1 MKEKIKEENGQDAP
15 VQKKESKKEEGRKER
30 RSDKG
35 FTNGFTLMF
44 IPTRGDI
51 KQFFISQTTARII
64 LGVLVVLV
72 ISAVAAVATYSRLVM
87 TASRVFMLQEENR
100 KLREEV
106 STIDSIKSE
115 LVYLQQFREQVLRM
129 MGADSATIE
138 RLRKMTYN
146 ELVQLYPEMGS
157 PIAMAEG
164 GGEPDTAQAEVN
176 APDINDMPASRPSLP
191 RSTGLSTEIPN
202 GLPVMTKIY
211 RISLGFKGPHT
222 GIDIATRYN
231 TPVIATAD
239 GIVEDVSEDSV
250 YGKHVLV
257 KHKNGYETLYAHMSS
272 VRVSKGERVRKGQVL
287 GFVGMTG
294 HTTGPHVHYEVRLK
308 GVPVNPAPYLKVGG

>member
-1 MKEKIKEENGQDAP
+1 MKKKIKKGNGQDAP
-15 VQKKESKKEEGRKER
+15 VQNKKSKKEEERKDR
-30 RSDKG
+30 RQDKG

-64 LGVLVVLV
+64 IGMLVVLV

-157 PIAMAEG
+157 PITMAEG
-164 GGEPDTAQAEVN
+164 GGEPDTAQNEVST
-176 APDINDMPASRPSLP
+176 PDINNMPAPRPSHP
-191 RSTGLSTEIPN
+191 RSTGLSTTIPN

-250 YGKHVLV
+250 YGKHVLL

-272 VRVSKGERVRKGQVL
+272 VRVTKGERVRKGQIL

-308 GVPVNPAPYLKVGG
+308 GIPVNPAPYLKVGG

>member
-1 MKEKIKEENGQDAP
+1 
-15 VQKKESKKEEGRKER
+15 
-30 RSDKG
+30 
-35 FTNGFTLMF
+35 
-44 IPTRGDI
+44 
-51 KQFFISQTTARII
+51 
-64 LGVLVVLV
+64 
-72 ISAVAAVATYSRLVM
+72 
-87 TASRVFMLQEENR
+87 
-100 KLREEV
+100 
-106 STIDSIKSE
+106 
-115 LVYLQQFREQVLRM
+115 
-129 MGADSATIE
+129 
-138 RLRKMTYN
+138 
-146 ELVQLYPEMGS
+146 
-157 PIAMAEG
+157 
-164 GGEPDTAQAEVN
+164 
-176 APDINDMPASRPSLP
+176 
-191 RSTGLSTEIPN
+191 
-202 GLPVMTKIY
+202 MTKIY